1 MIGIINRLDDYSGYK
16 LVKEE
21 KKINLKI
28 YSFKE
33 EGQRLVSIKFDV
45 QRAKIPM
52 FNLLSMIYETDLYDL
67 WFPFT
72 QRSYDYTQLGKA
84 SKIAFQEMFMPFPLA
99 NRECIM
105 YGKGAN
111 RIYHNGTILVTA

>member
-21 KKINLKI
+21 KNINLKI

-72 QRSYDYTQLGKA
+72 
-84 SKIAFQEMFMPFPLA
+84 
-99 NRECIM
+99 
-105 YGKGAN
+105 
-111 RIYHNGTILVTA
+111 

>member
-72 QRSYDYTQLGKA
+72 
-84 SKIAFQEMFMPFPLA
+84 
-99 NRECIM
+99 
-105 YGKGAN
+105 
-111 RIYHNGTILVTA
+111 